1 MSVPLLS
8 FTFLIISFFIP
19 FHIQADLINDV
30 CLQFKSG
37 NANEI
42 ANNFNANIDLSIG
55 DESDVYSKPQAQQI
69 LRDFFT
75 KHEPLSSSVIH
86 VINTNP
92 NYQIGIL
99 SLGTKS
105 GKFRI
110 TVTFKKTAG
119 LFLITELRIDPDK

>member
-1 MSVPLLS
+1 MLKPLFSLI
-8 FTFLIISFFIP
+8 FLIGSFLPSVLF
-19 FHIQADLINDV
+19 QADLINEV
-30 CLQFKSG
+30 CLQFKAG
-37 NANEI
+37 DANEI
-42 ANNFNANIDLSIG
+42 AKNFNSNIDLSIS

-69 LRDFFT
+69 LRDFFN
-75 KHEPLSSSVIH
+75 KHAPLSSSVIH

-99 SLGTKS
+99 SLGTKT

-110 TVTFKKTAG
+110 TVTYKKMSG

>member
-1 MSVPLLS
+1 MFRPLLS
-8 FTFLIISFFIP
+8 FIFLLSSFFISVQY
-19 FHIQADLINDV
+19 QADLITDISS
-30 CLQFKSG
+30 QFKSG

-42 ANNFNANIDLSIG
+42 AKNFNANIDFSIA
-55 DESDVYSKPQAQQI
+55 DESDVYSKPQAEQI

-75 KHEPLSSSVIH
+75 KHTPSNSSVIH

-99 SLGTKS
+99 SLETNS

-110 TVTFKKTAG
+110 TVTFKKITG
-119 LFLITELRIDPDK
+119 SFLITELRIDPYK

>member
-1 MSVPLLS
+1 MFRPLLS
-8 FTFLIISFFIP
+8 FIFMLSSFLISVQF
-19 FHIQADLINDV
+19 QADLITDISS
-30 CLQFKSG
+30 QFKSG

-42 ANNFNANIDLSIG
+42 AKNFNANIDFSIA
-55 DESDVYSKPQAQQI
+55 DESDVYSKPQAEQI

-75 KHEPLSSSVIH
+75 KHTPSNSSVIH

-99 SLGTKS
+99 SLETKS

-110 TVTFKKTAG
+110 TVTFKKITG
-119 LFLITELRIDPDK
+119 SFLITELRIDPYK